1 MFSLFS
7 STVVFF
13 FACNFSLSISKCLIS
28 FHEKNAIFLS
38 LFENFFFVVKYFSR
52 ALLFRL
58 PMSCELKF
66 HSIHNMCKHL
76 IFPCDLFSI
85 HFSPHTT
92 IVYYTKQRMESRRK
106 QHLNL
111 KENMT
116 PLLRTIFAWM
126 GTHVLLAGIFLDFRK
141 QGEQLQAIQTRADV
155 VGFEFF

>member
-1 MFSLFS
+1 MKKMLFSCHYLKIFSLLW
-7 STVVFF
+7 
-13 FACNFSLSISKCLIS
+13 N
-28 FHEKNAIFLS
+28 IF
-38 LFENFFFVVKYFSR
+38 R

-85 HFSPHTT
+85 HFPPHTT

-155 VGFEFF
+155 VVFEFF